1 MNYNFYDDMNLIN
14 GYMNVSNPNN
24 LDLFNPYEGFLK
36 GNAFKDQYIPYKNYK
51 VSKVAINSE
60 KEEMLFNISEY
71 CFMMHD
77 LNLYLDVFPND
88 VDALNKFNEY
98 RNKANEVITKY
109 ERKYGPLEV
118 SNSDD
123 NKSFNWVS
131 NWPWVN

>member
-1 MNYNFYDDMNLIN
+1 MNYDFYDDMNLIN